1 MEGKEEEK
9 VEGKEM
15 EEDWGGVWGREG
27 KRLSLSD
34 LMSPLCLPGGWR
46 ALSVASSSFPS
57 QQKKG
62 FGMSPTHHS

>member
-15 EEDWGGVWGREG
+15 EEDWGRVWGREG

-34 LMSPLCLPGGWR
+34 LMSPLCLERDGEPSQWLPHHFPPSRRR
-46 ALSVASSSFPS
+46 ALA
-57 QQKKG
+57 
-62 FGMSPTHHS
+62 